1 MQMDTLELLC
11 ALGRIILKYQHFTYL
26 SDLKMLL
33 PAFLLLDSRM
43 AGCSIR
49 SLIGSLG
56 PLGQT
61 FINNMFLLNKFD
73 KISLK

>member
-33 PAFLLLDSRM
+33 PALLLLDSWQDVLLEV
-43 AGCSIR
+43 
-49 SLIGSLG
+49 LIGSLG
-56 PLGQT
+56 PLRQA
-61 FINNMFLLNKFD
+61 FINNMFLLYRF
-73 KISLK
+73 